1 MRKAYRIISIEA
13 ADIYRHEQENG
24 VSVGYKMP
32 ENKSDDYFRLFKIY
46 LDNSLDSVELE
57 NAYKRVYR
65 KKFSFQDKYKRD
77 YTLAVI
83 NLKFNYTYKSQEGKP
98 VKIKDLRSH
107 FYQNR
112 FYLDG
117 VHYVRYKRSAG
128 SSREGKC
135 LFIDERLYKAM
146 DKWSSCGLKVQTDLA
161 SWESY
166 KALSLSSIKGT
177 VQIPLDGILFVP
189 DYKSIFTEEV
199 VSVELKDGKLVAE
212 QKQTE
217 IINDIWDGESLLD
230 ESVFENGYTD
240 NFTNPVTV
248 EKFGGKYYMT
258 FGFSS
263 SIGYLNLNL
272 DGKEVGKTSEKKDGW
287 TYVTYTLSENNLKSK
302 LSFSAYINAMSR
314 EMSFSATLNLSLSEK
329 TSDTVRN
336 LGERPA
342 EFVPVI
348 STKAAAEYSLKVGT
362 VFPIPEASAT
372 LGNEDSLVVI
382 TAVFGNEP
390 IDVSGGKL
398 TLGNVGEYKI
408 IYKATNSRYKTSL
421 GNDSFSEYVVTVH
434 AVTGENDI
442 VKFRDTNQVLP
453 EKAGILA
460 GKVTEGSGVYE
471 KAASAMKKIADNFEV
486 YSAEFLSEDGEVIT
500 LSGKVELLFRAD
512 DYFDRTK
519 AEVYYMDENGELT
532 RLSASGYG
540 RYVATETDKTGTF
553 IVCIPGVA
561 FRMPM
566 WGYAL
571 ILAGAV
577 VVLAGIV
584 VTIIV
589 VTKRKKRMKNS

>member
-1 MRKAYRIISIEA
+1 MVKFKKIFAAQIAVFALILCALFQSVSISYA
-13 ADIYRHEQENG
+13 ASEQVISGSDGTYTVPVNLDL
-24 VSVGYKMP
+24 KMG
-32 ENKSDDYFRLFKIY
+32 
-46 LDNSLDSVELE
+46 
-57 NAYKRVYR
+57 A
-65 KKFSFQDKYKRD
+65 
-77 YTLAVI
+77 
-83 NLKFNYTYKSQEGKP
+83 
-98 VKIKDLRSH
+98 
-107 FYQNR
+107 
-112 FYLDG
+112 
-117 VHYVRYKRSAG
+117 
-128 SSREGKC
+128 
-135 LFIDERLYKAM
+135 
-146 DKWSSCGLKVQTDLA
+146 
-161 SWESY
+161 
-166 KALSLSSIKGT
+166 
-177 VQIPLDGILFVP
+177 
-189 DYKSIFTEEV
+189 
-199 VSVELKDGKLVAE
+199 
-212 QKQTE
+212 
-217 IINDIWDGESLLD
+217 
-230 ESVFENGYTD
+230 D

-263 SIGYLNLNL
+263 AIGYLNLNL

-287 TYVTYTLSENNLKSK
+287 TYYTYTLSENNLKSK

-314 EMSFSATLNLSLSEK
+314 EMSFTATLNLSSSKK
-329 TSDTVRN
+329 TSETVRD

-348 STKAAAEYSLKVGT
+348 FTKAAAEYSLKVGT
-362 VFPIPEASAT
+362 VFPIPEATAT
-372 LGNEDSLVVI
+372 LGNEDSPIVI

-390 IDVSGGKL
+390 VDVSGGKL

-421 GNDSFSEYVVTVH
+421 GNDSFSEYVVTIRS
-434 AVTGENDI
+434 AAGENDI
-442 VKFRDTNQVLP
+442 VKFRDTTHVLP

-471 KAASAMKKIADNFEV
+471 KAASAMKTIADNFEV

-540 RYVATETDKTGTF
+540 RYVVTETDKTGTF

-571 ILAGAV
+571 ILAGAAV
-577 VVLAGIV
+577 ILAGVI

-589 VTKRKKRMKNS
+589 VAKRKKRIKNS